1 MTTDMLKAEKKIKI
15 RDKHYPWSP
24 TLALAILT
32 LHICKLV
39 YSEVVHKTNKSE
51 KVASIITQMNKY
63 KQIDYKSIERIDKT
77 IIKKK
82 LQAANKHLRKI
93 QKNAT

>member
-32 LHICKLV
+32 LHLC
-39 YSEVVHKTNKSE
+39 EVIHKTNKLE

-63 KQIDYKSIERIDKT
+63 KQIDCRSIERVDKT

-82 LQAANKHLRKI
+82 LQMKKKQVRKI